1 MIEINGKSYSVRTIT
16 AGDLS
21 AIVPLIADFQSGSVD
36 DFGFMLQRWPSVLTL
51 AERLLGEDVDLHAMP
66 LHEALCVVHEL
77 IVDWMD
83 VNAAYVTDQVLPEV
97 SKLSA
102 LIVLIGKSATEVL
115 RPQVPIAP

>member
-16 AGDLS
+16 AGDLA
-21 AIVPLIADFQSGSVD
+21 AIAPLIAYFQSGSVD

-51 AERLLGEDVDLHAMP
+51 AERLLEDVDLHAMP
-66 LHEALCVVHEL
+66 LHEALCVVREL

-83 VNAAYVTDQVLPEV
+83 VNAAYVTDQVSPEV

-115 RPQVPIAP
+115 LPQAPIAP